1 MRFEA
6 TLHMLAQ
13 GDGDLVPTISFYYPE
28 HTDRHY
34 PFNDKNLGELDGFFA
49 AMSEMTF
56 IPDTARAC
64 KDCGHTCKSENI
76 GGMTIMFHTYIESVC
91 IEGPDSDGPF
101 VWAHGDEPA
110 FRKDFA

>member
-1 MRFEA
+1 MFKFALNDEGRPSLYGTA
-6 TLHMLAQ
+6 RDT
-13 GDGDLVPTISFYYPE
+13 DGVESFCEIGYMV
-28 HTDRHY
+28 TS
-34 PFNDKNLGELDGFFA
+34 ELI
-49 AMSEMTF
+49 AMSMVFELMADLPL

-76 GGMTIMFHTYIESVC
+76 NGMTIMFHTYIESVC